1 MKNKTADPT
10 LERIRQARREI
21 SAQYG
26 HDIEKMIA
34 DYRRRQTGSEKKID
48 EKNQSR
54 RVGNFEV

>member
-48 EKNQSR
+48 EKNHSR